1 MTENKTTPGLLMDLA
16 TPATETSEPA
26 DIAIEVRELSK
37 KFKIATERRDSI
49 KERFVKGSGRYD
61 EFWALRDISLS
72 IPRGSTFGLIGHNGS
87 GKSTLLKVLA
97 GIYRPTSG
105 SLQTTGRISAL
116 LELGAGFH
124 GELSGRENI
133 YLNGAILG
141 LSRKQIDESMDGIIA
156 FAGLEDFIDTPVK
169 VYSSGMYVRL
179 GFSIAV
185 TVDPEILIVDEIIA
199 VGDEEFQRKCFD
211 HLYELRRKGTTIVL
225 VSHSLGVMADLC
237 DQAAWLDQ
245 GRLKSLGPVRDVI
258 DDYLGQ
264 VNRNEA
270 AARVKAGAATEDDQ
284 SGRTARLGT
293 GEVRVT
299 RVEFLDA
306 DGLDAGFLATGEP
319 GVIRMHFRAG
329 QDLPSVTFGLGFT
342 HESGVT
348 VAGPNSGYGSRAM
361 SIRAGSGYVD
371 FAVAQFP
378 LQPSTFLVSAAAADH
393 GHVYDYRDR
402 AFELRVR
409 AHEAVTE
416 PGITRMFGDWSLQQ
430 NAAPDGGPA
439 QPGSPAQPSTPA
451 QQGEP
456 SS

>member
-1 MTENKTTPGLLMDLA
+1 MTDNENAQGLLMDLA
-16 TPATETSEPA
+16 APPVEPA
-26 DIAIEVRELSK
+26 SEADVAIEVRGLSK
-37 KFKIATERRDSI
+37 KFKLATERRDSL

-72 IPRGSTFGLIGHNGS
+72 VPRGSTFGLIGHNGS
-87 GKSTLLKVLA
+87 GKSTLLKTLA

-105 SLQTTGRISAL
+105 SLHTTGRISAL

-124 GELSGRENI
+124 GELSGRENV

-270 AARVKAGAATEDDQ
+270 AARAKAGTGTTEDEQ
-284 SGRTARLGT
+284 GGRTARLGT

-299 RVEFLDA
+299 RLEFLDG
-306 DGLDAGFLATGEP
+306 DGADAGFLATGEP
-319 GVIRMHFRAG
+319 GVIRMHYRAT
-329 QDLPSVTFGLGFT
+329 QDLPSVTFGLGFA

-348 VAGPNSGYGSRAM
+348 VAGPNSGYGSQAM
-361 SIRAGSGYVD
+361 AIRAGSGHVD
-371 FAVAQFP
+371 FRVAQFP

-416 PGITRMFGDWSLQQ
+416 PGITRMFGSWSLQQ
-430 NAAPDGGPA
+430 NSTSETGTAP
-439 QPGSPAQPSTPA
+439 PSNPA

-456 SS
+456 TS

>member
-1 MTENKTTPGLLMDLA
+1 MSHDEAALLMD
-16 TPATETSEPA
+16 PAVHSAAKPA
-26 DIAIEVRELSK
+26 AEVDIAIEVNSLSK
-37 KFKIATERRDSI
+37 KFKLATERRDSL

-87 GKSTLLKVLA
+87 GKSTLLKTLA

-105 SLQTTGRISAL
+105 SLRVDGRISAL

-141 LSRKQIDESMDGIIA
+141 LSRKQIDEAMEGIIA

-245 GRLKSLGPVRDVI
+245 GKLMSVGPVREVI

-270 AARVKAGAATEDDQ
+270 AARAKSTGESADEQG
-284 SGRTARLGT
+284 GRTARLGS

-299 RVEFLDA
+299 KLEFLDA
-306 DGLDAGFLATGEP
+306 DGVDRGFLATGEP
-319 GVIRMHFRAG
+319 AIMRMHYLAAEN
-329 QDLPSVTFGLGFT
+329 LPSVTFGLGFT

-348 VAGPNSGYGSRAM
+348 VAGPNSGYGSDAM
-361 SIRAGSGYVD
+361 PVRAGTGRVD
-371 FAVAQFP
+371 FRIEEFP

-416 PGITRMFGDWSLQQ
+416 PGITRMFGSWAHQ
-430 NAAPDGGPA
+430 PDLAGPPA
-439 QPGSPAQPSTPA
+439 GEPGSGP
-451 QQGEP
+451 QGEDQP
-456 SS
+456 

>member
-1 MTENKTTPGLLMDLA
+1 VTDDQNTPGLLMAL
-16 TPATETSEPA
+16 PASAADPVA
-26 DIAIEVRELSK
+26 QVDIAIEVRELSK
-37 KFKIATERRDSI
+37 KFKIATERRDSL

-61 EFWALRDISLS
+61 EFWALRDISLAV
-72 IPRGSTFGLIGHNGS
+72 PRGSTFGLIGHNGS
-87 GKSTLLKVLA
+87 GKSTLLKTLA

-105 SLQTTGRISAL
+105 SLHTSGRISAL

-185 TVDPEILIVDEIIA
+185 TVDPEILIA

-245 GRLKSLGPVRDVI
+245 GRLKSLGPVREVI

-270 AARVKAGAATEDDQ
+270 AARAKAGAATEDEQ
-284 SGRTARLGT
+284 GGRTARLGT

-299 RVEFLDA
+299 RLEFLDG
-306 DGLDAGFLATGEP
+306 DGTDVGFLATGEP
-319 GVIRMHFRAG
+319 GVVRMHYRAS
-329 QDLPSVTFGLGFT
+329 QDLPSVTFGLGFA

-348 VAGPNSGYGSRAM
+348 VAGPNSGYGSQAM
-361 SIRAGSGYVD
+361 AIRAGSGHVD
-371 FAVAQFP
+371 FRVAQFP

-416 PGITRMFGDWSLQQ
+416 PGITRMFGTWQLEQ
-430 NAAPDGGPA
+430 NPAADTGTPP
-439 QPGSPAQPSTPA
+439 PSTPV
-451 QQGEP
+451 QQGE
-456 SS
+456 SSP

>member
-1 MTENKTTPGLLMDLA
+1 MTDHVDESALLMA
-16 TPATETSEPA
+16 PASQPTQPSEPA
-26 DIAIEVRELSK
+26 DIAIEVQDLSK
-37 KFKIATERRDSI
+37 MFRLATERRDSL
-49 KERFVKGSGRYD
+49 KERFVKGSGRFD

-87 GKSTLLKVLA
+87 GKSTLLKILA

-105 SLQTTGRISAL
+105 KVQSTGRISAL

-141 LSRKQIDESMDGIIA
+141 LSRKQIEASMDGIIA

-185 TVDPEILIVDEIIA
+185 TVNPEILIVDEIIA

-211 HLYELRRKGTTIVL
+211 YLYELRRQGTTIVL

-245 GRLKSLGPVRDVI
+245 GKLMSVGPVRDVI
-258 DDYLGQ
+258 DNYLGQ
-264 VNRNEA
+264 VNRKEA
-270 AARVKAGAATEDDQ
+270 AARAKTTGEDGGELEG
-284 SGRTARLGT
+284 GRTARLGS

-299 RVEFLDA
+299 KLEFLDA
-306 DGLDAGFLATGEP
+306 DGVDRGFLATGEP
-319 GVIRMHFRAG
+319 GLVRMHYQASK
-329 QDLPSVTFGLGFT
+329 DLPSVTFGLGFT

-348 VAGPNSGYGSRAM
+348 VAGPNSGYGNDALPVA
-361 SIRAGSGYVD
+361 AGAGLVEFLVED
-371 FAVAQFP
+371 FP

-416 PGITRMFGDWSLQQ
+416 PGITRMFGSWTLKPDGA
-430 NAAPDGGPA
+430 AAPPSG
-439 QPGSPAQPSTPA
+439 QPREDQS
-451 QQGEP
+451 
-456 SS
+456 

>member
-1 MTENKTTPGLLMDLA
+1 MTDDQNTPGLLMAL
-16 TPATETSEPA
+16 PASADPPVQV

-37 KFKIATERRDSI
+37 KFKIATERRDSL

-61 EFWALRDISLS
+61 EFWALRDISLA

-87 GKSTLLKVLA
+87 GKSTLLKTLA

-105 SLQTTGRISAL
+105 SLHTSGRISAL

-245 GRLKSLGPVRDVI
+245 GRLKSLGPVREVI

-270 AARVKAGAATEDDQ
+270 AARARAGTATEDEQ
-284 SGRTARLGT
+284 GGRTARLGT

-299 RVEFLDA
+299 RLEFLDG
-306 DGLDAGFLATGEP
+306 DGTDVGFLATGEP
-319 GVIRMHFRAG
+319 GVIRMHYRAS
-329 QDLPSVTFGLGFT
+329 QDLPSVTFGLGFA

-348 VAGPNSGYGSRAM
+348 VAGPNSGYGSQAM
-361 SIRAGSGYVD
+361 AIRAGSGHVD
-371 FAVAQFP
+371 FRVAQFP

-416 PGITRMFGDWSLQQ
+416 PGITRMFGTWQLEQ
-430 NAAPDGGPA
+430 NPA
-439 QPGSPAQPSTPA
+439 SDTGTPPPSTPV
-451 QQGEP
+451 QQGE
-456 SS
+456 SSP

>member
-1 MTENKTTPGLLMDLA
+1 MTEPETVTGTEVGSEVGTGLLMD
-16 TPATETSEPA
+16 PSSHRPEPA
-26 DIAIEVRELSK
+26 DQPPDIAIEVKDLSK
-37 KFKIATERRDSI
+37 VFKLATERRDSL
-49 KERFVKGSGRYD
+49 KERFVRGKGKYD
-61 EFWALRDISLS
+61 NFQALRDITLS

-87 GKSTLLKVLA
+87 GKSTLLKMLA

-105 SLQTTGRISAL
+105 SVHTSGRISAL

-141 LSRKQIDESMDGIIA
+141 LSRKQIEASMDGIIS

-185 TVDPEILIVDEIIA
+185 TVNPEILIVDEIIA

-211 HLYELRRKGTTIVL
+211 YLYDLRRKGTTIVL

-245 GRLKSLGPVRDVI
+245 GKLMALGPVREVI
-258 DDYLGQ
+258 DNYLGQ
-264 VNRNEA
+264 VNRKEA
-270 AARVKAGAATEDDQ
+270 AERAKTAGSSTVLESDGGKT
-284 SGRTARLGT
+284 SRLGS

-299 RVEFLDA
+299 RLEFLDA
-306 DGLDAGFLATGEP
+306 DGVDRGFLATGEP
-319 GVIRMHFRAG
+319 SLVRMHYQASAD
-329 QDLPSVTFGLGFT
+329 QASVTFGLGFA

-348 VAGPNSGYGSRAM
+348 VAGPNSGYGSDARPVA
-361 SIRAGSGYVD
+361 AGTGHVD
-371 FAVAQFP
+371 FRIEKFP
-378 LQPSTFLVSAAAADH
+378 LQPSTFLVSTAAADH

-416 PGITRMFGDWSLQQ
+416 PGITRMFGSWTLE
-430 NAAPDGGPA
+430 PDGNPA
-439 QPGSPAQPSTPA
+439 NLDEEQP
-451 QQGEP
+451 
-456 SS
+456 